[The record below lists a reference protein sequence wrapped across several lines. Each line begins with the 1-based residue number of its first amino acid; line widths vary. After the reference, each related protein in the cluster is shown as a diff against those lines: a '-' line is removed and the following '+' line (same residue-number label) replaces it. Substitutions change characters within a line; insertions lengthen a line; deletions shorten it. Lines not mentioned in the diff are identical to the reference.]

1 MRDGDAYGSLE
12 TFRVA
17 FARTPVFPYAGTRR
31 KRLGSENEGMKLYLV
46 QHGEACA
53 KDVDSERPLTAQG
66 RADVERLAAF
76 LQRSGIRAERVIHS
90 GKLRAAQTAEV
101 LAPAI
106 ASGVAA
112 ETSGLINPNDD
123 PRAFDWQSDS
133 WDRDTLIVGHLPFLA
148 KLVSHLIVGDE
159 NKLIVAFQ
167 PGTILCLEHRD
178 GAHWAIGWMIR
189 PELLR

>member
-1 MRDGDAYGSLE
+1 MPASPCVG
-12 TFRVA
+12 V
-17 FARTPVFPYAGTRR
+17 RR
-31 KRLGSENEGMKLYLV
+31 EQCGPENEGMRLYLV

-53 KDVDSERPLTAQG
+53 KEVDSERPLTAQG

-76 LQRSGIRAERVIHS
+76 LQRPGIRAKRVIHS
-90 GKLRAAQTAEV
+90 GKLRAAQTAEI

-106 ASGVAA
+106 ASGVAL
-112 ETSGLINPNDD
+112 EISGLVNPNDD

-148 KLVSHLIVGDE
+148 KLTAHLVVGDE
-159 NKLIVAFQ
+159 GKLIAAFQ
-167 PGTILCLEHRD
+167 PGSILCLEHAD
-178 GAHWAIGWMIR
+178 GTGWTVDWMIR

>member
-1 MRDGDAYGSLE
+1 MR
-12 TFRVA
+12 
-17 FARTPVFPYAGTRR
+17 
-31 KRLGSENEGMKLYLV
+31 LYLV

-53 KDVDSERPLTAQG
+53 KEVDPERPLTAQG

-90 GKLRAAQTAEV
+90 GKLRAAQTAEL

-106 ASGVAA
+106 ASGVTL
-112 ETSGLINPNDD
+112 ETSGLINPNDE

-148 KLVSHLIVGDE
+148 KLVSHLMVGDE
-159 NKLIVAFQ
+159 NKLIVAFR
-167 PGTILCLEHRD
+167 PGSVLCLEHAD
-178 GAHWAIGWMIR
+178 GTGWTVDWMTR